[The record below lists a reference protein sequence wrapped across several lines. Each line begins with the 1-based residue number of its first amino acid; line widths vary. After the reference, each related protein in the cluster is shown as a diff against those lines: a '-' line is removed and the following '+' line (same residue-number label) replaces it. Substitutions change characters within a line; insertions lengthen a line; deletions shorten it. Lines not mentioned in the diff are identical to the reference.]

1 MEIMVSHRNTDWVI
15 IISLL
20 ASAFLVLA
28 NFVNSLRARKLL
40 SIVISVGGDEIA
52 LSYNPGKRVF
62 SVDLLLL
69 LASVLSM
76 PLAIIASKF
85 ILIDSVR
92 PLLLFGWAEYLRMAL
107 LTVLLL
113 VFKNLM
119 ASIIGWVFSLQEELI
134 QAQSIFL
141 AHFNWISIL
150 TALMSLLVYF
160 GPWPLTSAWLLAIV
174 LLLGLLIAIFKTSLY
189 TFRIGL
195 PFSYFILYL
204 CALEIIPI
212 SYLLFLV

>member
-1 MEIMVSHRNTDWVI
+1 MVSHRSSDWVI
-15 IISLL
+15 IIGLL

-28 NFVNSLRARKLL
+28 NLINSLRVRQLL
-40 SIVISVGGDEIA
+40 SLVTGVGGDETA
-52 LSYNPGKRVF
+52 LSFRPGKRVF
-62 SVDLLLL
+62 SADLMLL
-69 LASVLSM
+69 LASVVSM
-76 PLAIIASKF
+76 PLAIIATKF
-85 ILIDSVR
+85 IFSNSLR

-107 LTVLLL
+107 LTMLLL

-134 QAQSIFL
+134 QAQNIFL

-150 TALMSLLVYF
+150 AALISFLVYF
-160 GPWPLTSAWLLAIV
+160 SPWPLASAWLLVIV
-174 LLLGLLIAIFKTSLY
+174 LLLGLLIAIFKTTAY
-189 TFRIGL
+189 TFRLGL
-195 PFSYFILYL
+195 PFTYFILYL